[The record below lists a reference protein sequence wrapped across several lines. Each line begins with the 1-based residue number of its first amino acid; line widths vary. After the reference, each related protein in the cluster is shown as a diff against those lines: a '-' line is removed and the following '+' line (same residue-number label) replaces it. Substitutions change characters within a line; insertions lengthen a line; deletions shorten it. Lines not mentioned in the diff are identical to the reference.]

1 MLVKFL
7 GQKCAIFLIF
17 QKFTFLRLCIGISC
31 IHNIR
36 TSKALDGSIGKLQCA
51 EYGRKAAFLLSNTI
65 AAKNAHFFEF

>member
-1 MLVKFL
+1 MRH
-7 GQKCAIFLIF
+7 FLII

-31 IHNIR
+31 VHNIR